1 MSLSKKLGCFL
12 AEKKLRNN
20 FDKNA
25 LGYILGQFLNPVTLF
40 GAKGVVD
47 AA

>member
-1 MSLSKKLGCFL
+1 
-12 AEKKLRNN
+12 
-20 FDKNA
+20 

-47 AA
+47 AAWKVAFFFRRTERKLLR